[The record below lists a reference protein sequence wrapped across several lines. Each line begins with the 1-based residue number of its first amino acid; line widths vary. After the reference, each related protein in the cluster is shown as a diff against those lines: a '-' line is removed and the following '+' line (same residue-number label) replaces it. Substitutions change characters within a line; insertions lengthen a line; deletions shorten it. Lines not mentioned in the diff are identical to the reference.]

1 MSIQIPLFTVLEKY
15 NGSHVTHVLHGS
27 HRLKKTYRIDSLPAY
42 LIFHVKRF
50 TRNNFFI
57 EKNPTIVNFPVK
69 NLELR
74 EYLKLDHKLFS
85 EEELRTKS
93 ISELRTLLRDR
104 GISTEVRPSFCYFG
118 ALEVAVT
125 YRYIVAVAGLRR
137 KG

>member
-1 MSIQIPLFTVLEKY
+1 MLEKY

-74 EYLKLDHKLFS
+74 DYLTLDQKVLS
-85 EEELRTKS
+85 EEELRKMS
-93 ISELRTLLRDR
+93 IPELRTLLRDR
-104 GISTEVRPSFCYFG
+104 DQSAEVRSTFLF
-118 ALEVAVT
+118 
-125 YRYIVAVAGLRR
+125 LRTR
-137 KG
+137 RRSK